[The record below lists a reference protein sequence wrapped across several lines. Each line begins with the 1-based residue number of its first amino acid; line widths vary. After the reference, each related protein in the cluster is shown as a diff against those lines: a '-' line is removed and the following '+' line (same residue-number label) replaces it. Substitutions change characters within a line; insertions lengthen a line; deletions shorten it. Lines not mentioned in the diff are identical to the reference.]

1 MGDVPI
7 CTMLSGGIDSVL
19 TTFYVFKNLNFK
31 KIGYQ
36 PTSYVFSVKGFDSVD
51 VRKARLAAQGFKS
64 INLKLIE
71 VQASREEIVQDIP
84 KIIETF
90 EMRKIKALSF

>member
-1 MGDVPI
+1 MNESAKNRTMGDVPI

-36 PTSYVFSVKGFDSVD
+36 PTSYVFSVKGFDSPD
-51 VRKARLAAQGFKS
+51 VQKARIAAQGFK
-64 INLKLIE
+64 
-71 VQASREEIVQDIP
+71 
-84 KIIETF
+84 
-90 EMRKIKALSF
+90 